1 MTSLKQN
8 MIGLNM
14 LAKAAEQVLRESTEP
29 VELDSKLVTATL
41 PSQVRGILDK
51 YGVAVIPLNVN
62 TKEMMEALRS
72 TKFYGTANA
81 IFKEEHQVAEPSEE
95 ELRDPVYDTYT
106 CIDSKKSILKA
117 NIYRAIRWRPSIFT
131 K

>member
-62 TKEMMEALRS
+62 KKEMMEALHS

-81 IFKEEHQVAEPSEE
+81 IFKEEHQVAEPSDE
-95 ELRDPVYDTYT
+95 ELRDP
-106 CIDSKKSILKA
+106 SKYKPRKA
-117 NIYRAIRWRPSIFT
+117 GDDRQGMLHQ
-131 K
+131 